1 MFCSKLPNEASAA
14 ALQHLNFTEQPASV
28 VGADPLVLF
37 GSSARS
43 STSRY
48 KSRSSCETLKRLRQF
63 YARIMLNKFNEVVRL
78 VEEGFC
84 CFFFANHEGVI
95 SVQTPTEIYNRQPAQ
110 NETTKVQENGL
121 AIWGKIVWSWTL
133 VVAVAWW
140 EHCVV
145 RWTFCVC
152 FFDTKSWQLDWI
164 SLAWT
169 GLASVGSSSGKSN
182 IETGEGDYITL
193 ANCVIWG
200 KIKLNG
206 VFV

>member
-1 MFCSKLPNEASAA
+1 MRHRQQHFSTWTSPNNQHPLLALIRLYYLEVQQDRAHRDTNHAPAARYWNVCDSSMLGSCWTNSMKLLGSWRRVFVDFFC
-14 ALQHLNFTEQPASV
+14 
-28 VGADPLVLF
+28 
-37 GSSARS
+37 
-43 STSRY
+43 
-48 KSRSSCETLKRLRQF
+48 
-63 YARIMLNKFNEVVRL
+63 
-78 VEEGFC
+78 
-84 CFFFANHEGVI
+84 ANHEGVI